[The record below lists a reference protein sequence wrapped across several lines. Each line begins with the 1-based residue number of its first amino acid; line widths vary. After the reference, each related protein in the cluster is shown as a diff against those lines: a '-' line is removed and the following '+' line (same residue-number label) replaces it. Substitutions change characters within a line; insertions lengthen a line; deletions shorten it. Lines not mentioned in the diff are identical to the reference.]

1 MNDVRTGLSY
11 GDVLLVPKRSAVD
24 SRDDVDLST
33 TLTPNVQLENP
44 LVSAAMD
51 TVTEAELAIELSRA
65 GGIGVLHR
73 FLEPDE
79 QAAQVERVVKE
90 GEQVGAAVGIDEDYV
105 ERSAALVDAG
115 VDALVVDVA
124 HGHMERAIDAVA
136 ALAEEFPDTDLIAG
150 NVATPAGV
158 EDLAA
163 AGADCV
169 KVGIGPGSH
178 CTTRKVAGA
187 GVPQLTAV
195 DDCAD
200 AAAEAGV
207 TICADGGIRTSG
219 DAVKALMAGADTVM
233 LGSLFA
239 GTAEA
244 PGATV
249 EVDGDRY
256 KRARGMATTAAAEE
270 RDDKEENVDADE
282 GVESLTPYKGPVAG
296 VVEEFCAG
304 IRSGLSYCGGHTIP
318 AARENAEFV
327 RVAAGAKEREGFHA
341 DHDWEGVSVDSEA
354 ADGDAGDGDT
364 TAGDAVGSDAV
375 DGENGAESA
384 VDD

>member
-24 SRDDVDLST
+24 SRDDIDLST
-33 TLTPNVQLENP
+33 TFTPNVRLETP

-51 TVTEAELAIELSRA
+51 TVTEATMARELGRA
-65 GGIGVLHR
+65 GGFGVLHR
-73 FLEPDE
+73 FLTPTE
-79 QAAQVERVVKE
+79 QAEQVAEVTAA

-105 ERSAALVDAG
+105 ARAELLVEAG

-124 HGHMERAIDAVA
+124 HGHLERTLDAVE
-136 ALAEEFPDTDLIAG
+136 ALAVAFPDTDLVAG

-158 EDLAA
+158 ADLAA

-195 DDCAD
+195 DDCAS
-200 AAAEAGV
+200 AAADHGV
-207 TICADGGIRTSG
+207 TICADGGIRNSG

-239 GTAEA
+239 GTDEA
-244 PGATV
+244 PGSIV
-249 EVDGDRY
+249 EVEGTRY
-256 KRARGMATTAAAEE
+256 KRSRGMATTAADEA
-270 RDDKEENVDADE
+270 RDDKSNDIDADE
-282 GVESLTPYKGPVAG
+282 GVEALTPYKGSVG
-296 VVEEFCAG
+296 TVVEAFCAG
-304 IRSGLSYCGGHTIP
+304 LRSGLSYCGGHTISE
-318 AARENAEFV
+318 AREDAEFV
-327 RVAAGAKEREGFHA
+327 RVAPGAKEREGFHA
-341 DHDWEGVSVDSEA
+341 DHDWEGVTVDSE
-354 ADGDAGDGDT
+354 T
-364 TAGDAVGSDAV
+364 RTAGD
-375 DGENGAESA
+375 ETRAEG
-384 VDD
+384 DD

>member
-1 MNDVRTGLSY
+1 MNQLRTGLSY
-11 GDVLLVPKRSAVD
+11 GDVLLVPNRSPVD
-24 SRDDVDLST
+24 SRSDVDLST
-33 TLTPNVQLENP
+33 AFTPSVDLETP

-73 FLEPDE
+73 FLTPEE
-79 QAAQVERVVKE
+79 QAAQTERVKAADERVA
-90 GEQVGAAVGIDEDYV
+90 AAVGINEDYV
-105 ERSAALVDAG
+105 ARSDALVAAG

-124 HGHMERAIDAVA
+124 HGHLESALEAVGR
-136 ALAEEFPDTDLIAG
+136 LGEEFPETDLVAG

-195 DDCAD
+195 DDCAT
-200 AAAEAGV
+200 AAEGLDV

-239 GTAEA
+239 GTEEA
-244 PGATV
+244 PGAVV
-249 EVDGDRY
+249 EVDGTRY
-256 KRARGMATTAAAEE
+256 KRSRGMATTTAAEK
-270 RDDKEENVDADE
+270 RDDKEADVRADE
-282 GVESLTPYKGPVAG
+282 GVEALTPYKGSVAD
-296 VVEEFCAG
+296 VVAEFCAG
-304 IRSGLSYCGGHTIP
+304 IQSGLSYCGGHTIP
-318 AARENAEFV
+318 AAREEAEFI
-327 RVAAGAKEREGFHA
+327 RVAPSAKEREGYHA
-341 DHDWEGVSVDSEA
+341 DQDWEGVSVDSEA
-354 ADGDAGDGDT
+354 VT
-364 TAGDAVGSDAV
+364 VTESDLAE
-375 DGENGAESA
+375 DRANGAVES
-384 VDD
+384 DD